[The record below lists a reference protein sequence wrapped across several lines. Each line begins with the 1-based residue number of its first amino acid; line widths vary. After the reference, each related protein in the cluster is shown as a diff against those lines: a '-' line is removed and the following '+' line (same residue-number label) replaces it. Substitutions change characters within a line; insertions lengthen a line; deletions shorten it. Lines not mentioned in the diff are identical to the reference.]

1 MRQASTRE
9 PGDLPASG
17 RSCPGPGDGHGTVS
31 LRLSDERAAGA
42 AFGTVRRSLMAS
54 GRCALAPV
62 LSHDAGVF
70 PFPMTDMSKSS
81 TPRLRHRVTGLMAA
95 LIVANIA
102 VWLWAFGQFHDQPLM
117 LGTAL
122 LAWGLGLRHAVD
134 ADHIA
139 AIDNVTR
146 KLMQDGQ
153 RPITVGFWF
162 AIGHSAIIAIAS
174 VTIALTA
181 SALSRF
187 ESFREVGG
195 IVATGVSATF
205 LFAIAAMNLMILRS
219 VWKSFAHVRAG
230 GTYVEE
236 DLDLLLGN
244 RGLLARLFRPMFRL
258 VSRSWHMAPLG
269 FIFGL
274 GFDTA
279 TEVAIL
285 GLSASQAADGM
296 AIGTILVL
304 PALFAAGMALV
315 DTADGVVML
324 GAYEWAFVKPIRKLY
339 YNITITL
346 ISALVAIVIGGI
358 EAMALIGDK
367 LGLEGAPWRIAA
379 ELGENFNSLGFAI
392 IGLFILCWLL
402 SFGIYRWKRFDE
414 IEVRT
419 AG

>member
-1 MRQASTRE
+1 MVHPE
-9 PGDLPASG
+9 I
-17 RSCPGPGDGHGTVS
+17 
-31 LRLSDERAAGA
+31 
-42 AFGTVRRSLMAS
+42 
-54 GRCALAPV
+54 
-62 LSHDAGVF
+62 
-70 PFPMTDMSKSS
+70 SS
-81 TPRLRHRVTGLMAA
+81 APRLRHRVTGLMGALVAA
-95 LIVANIA
+95 NVA
-102 VWLWAFGQFHDQPLM
+102 VWLWAIAQFHAQPLM

-162 AIGHSAIIAIAS
+162 AIGHSAIIAVAS

-187 ESFREVGG
+187 ESFREIGG
-195 IVATGVSATF
+195 VVATSVSALF
-205 LFAIAAMNLMILRS
+205 LFTIAVMNLMILRS

-230 GTYVEE
+230 GAYVEE

-244 RGLLARLFRPMFRL
+244 RGLLSRLFRPMFRL
-258 VSRSWHMAPLG
+258 VRRSWHMAPLG
-269 FIFGL
+269 FLFGL

-285 GLSASQAADGM
+285 GLSASQAADGV
-296 AIGTILVL
+296 AIGTVLVL

-358 EAMALIGDK
+358 ETMALVGDK
-367 LGLEGAPWRIAA
+367 LGLDGAPWRIAA
-379 ELGENFNSLGFAI
+379 DLGEHFNSLGFAI
-392 IGLFILCWLL
+392 IGLFVLCWAL
-402 SFGIYRWKRFDE
+402 SFGMYRWKRFDE
-414 IEVRT
+414 IEVRV

>member
-1 MRQASTRE
+1 
-9 PGDLPASG
+9 
-17 RSCPGPGDGHGTVS
+17 
-31 LRLSDERAAGA
+31 
-42 AFGTVRRSLMAS
+42 
-54 GRCALAPV
+54 
-62 LSHDAGVF
+62 
-70 PFPMTDMSKSS
+70 MTDFSA
-81 TPRLRHRVTGLMAA
+81 TPAPRLRRRITGLMAA
-95 LIVANIA
+95 LVAANIA
-102 VWLWAFGQFHDQPLM
+102 IWLWAIAIFHAQPLM

-181 SALSRF
+181 SALARF
-187 ESFREVGG
+187 DDYRQIGG
-195 IVATGVSATF
+195 LIATSISALF

-230 GTYVEE
+230 GAYVEE
-236 DLDLLLGN
+236 DLDLLLGS

-269 FIFGL
+269 FLFGL

-285 GLSASQAADGM
+285 GLSAAQAADGM

-324 GAYEWAFVKPIRKLY
+324 GAYEWAFVRPIRKLY

-346 ISALVAIVIGGI
+346 ISALVAILIGGI
-358 EAMALIGDK
+358 ETMALIGER
-367 LGLEGAPWRIAA
+367 LELEGAPWRIAA
-379 ELGENFNSLGFAI
+379 DLGAHFNSLGFAI

-402 SFGIYRWKRFDE
+402 SFAIYRWKRFDE
-414 IEVRT
+414 IEVRMP
-419 AG
+419 A